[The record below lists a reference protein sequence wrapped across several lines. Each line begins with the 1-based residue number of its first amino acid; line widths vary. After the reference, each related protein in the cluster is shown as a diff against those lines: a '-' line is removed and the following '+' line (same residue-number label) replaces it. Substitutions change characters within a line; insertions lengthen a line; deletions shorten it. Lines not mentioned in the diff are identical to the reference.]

1 MKKILFISNF
11 IDKCN
16 CYAYAIDAAV
26 TLHNKRKR
34 AEERINRERAIFIV
48 ESIERGSHGLHAS
61 WCILKA

>member
-1 MKKILFISNF
+1 MNEIKFFSFQNF

-26 TLHNKRKR
+26 TLHTTEERERKR
-34 AEERINRERAIFIV
+34 EREELNT

-61 WCILKA
+61 WCILKE